1 MWESKYFLPIWA
13 PTPARPD
20 LQLKKSK
27 GPKSLQLEV
36 GVRRGPRF
44 LVHDMMTIMPAEG
57 VHIYA
62 DDDDFAND
70 DHKND
75 NDEDGDDADEADPLI
90 CVGEAP
96 WAPANSPAGRSLKK
110 FVSCNWALTHP
121 ETCLLD

>member
-1 MWESKYFLPIWA
+1 
-13 PTPARPD
+13 
-20 LQLKKSK
+20 
-27 GPKSLQLEV
+27 
-36 GVRRGPRF
+36 
-44 LVHDMMTIMPAEG
+44 MMTFMPAEG

-121 ETCLLD
+121 ETCFLD